1 MLQRDSRYKQGLFI
15 PKNKQKFF
23 GSSAIYRSS
32 YELAFMRWA
41 DTNDNVLR
49 WGSENII
56 VAYINPIDQK
66 PHKYFVDNFVE
77 IKESTGIKKYLI
89 EIKPYKQ
96 TVEPVISKKKKRKTI
111 LTEQTMWVVNQS
123 KWSAAREYA
132 NKRGWEF
139 IILTEKELNI
149 T

>member
-1 MLQRDSRYKQGLFI
+1 MLQRDSRYKQGIFI
-15 PKNKQKFF
+15 PKNKHKFF
-23 GSSAIYRSS
+23 GESAIYRSS

-56 VAYINPIDQK
+56 VAYINPLDQK

-77 IKESTGIKKYLI
+77 IKETTGNKKYLI
-89 EIKPYKQ
+89 EIKPSKQ
-96 TVEPVISKKKKRKTI
+96 TKEPQKTKNKRQQTLI
-111 LTEQTMWVVNQS
+111 TEQTTWVINQA
-123 KWSAAREYA
+123 KWTAAQEYA
-132 NKRGWEF
+132 KKRGWEF

-149 T
+149 K

>member
-1 MLQRDSRYKQGLFI
+1 
-15 PKNKQKFF
+15 
-23 GSSAIYRSS
+23 
-32 YELAFMRWA
+32 MRWA

-89 EIKPYKQ
+89 EIKPSKQ
-96 TVEPVISKKKKRKTI
+96 TVEPVVTKKKKRNTI

-139 IILTEKELNI
+139 IILTEKELNL
-149 T
+149 